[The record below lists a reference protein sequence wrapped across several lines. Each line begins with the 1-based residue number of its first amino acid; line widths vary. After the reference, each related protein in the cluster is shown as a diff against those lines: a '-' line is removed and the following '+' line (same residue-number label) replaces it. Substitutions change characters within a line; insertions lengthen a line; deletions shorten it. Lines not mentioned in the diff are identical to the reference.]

1 MNDQIVCPHCRKPI
15 PLSQAVSHQLKEQ
28 MDREREEEKK
38 KWAAAFQKRI
48 AEEKQKFEEEYAKA
62 RESIEESLKQKL
74 QKQMELEFKDTV
86 NEKEELA
93 KQKKVLQDQ
102 LIESSRQMRK
112 IRDESEQVK
121 VEMEKKLAEEQEK
134 MRLDMQKRAEEEYHL
149 KMLEKD
155 KKLSDVL
162 KINEELKRKLEQGS
176 QQTQG
181 EVLELELETLLK
193 REFPYDEIKPVGK
206 GIRGADLLQVVKDR
220 YGKTCGTIIWETKRT
235 KAWSNEWL
243 SKLKDDQRLV
253 KAELAV
259 LVTQVL
265 PPELKYFGSID
276 HIWICEYGC
285 YMGVATALRSK
296 LIEVAA
302 VKMSSVGKNEK
313 MEVLYNYLSGTE
325 FKQRVEAIVEA
336 FKSMQDDLKKERAW
350 FMAKWAREEKNITK
364 VIDNTYGMHGDLQSI
379 IGKSLVE
386 IEGMDLLPAPEEKSN
401 KSNGSSNE
409 PSEPLF

>member
-1 MNDQIVCPHCRKPI
+1 MNDQIVCPHCRKSI
-15 PLSQAVSHQLKEQ
+15 PLTQAVSHQLKEQ
-28 MDREREEEKK
+28 MEREREEEKK

-48 AEEKQKFEEEYAKA
+48 EEEKKKFEEEYAKA
-62 RESIEESLKQKL
+62 RESIEQTLKNKL
-74 QKQMELEFKDTV
+74 QKEMELEFKDAK
-86 NEKEELA
+86 NEKEELT
-93 KQKKVLQDQ
+93 KQNKKLQEQ
-102 LIESSRQMRK
+102 LLETNRLIRQ
-112 IRDESEQVK
+112 IRDESQQK
-121 VEMEKKLAEEQEK
+121 GIEMEKKLAAEQEK
-134 MRLDMQKRAEEEYHL
+134 MRVDMQKRAQEEYHL

-193 REFPYDEIKPVGK
+193 REFPYDEIKPVAK

-220 YGKTCGTIIWETKRT
+220 HGKPCGTIIWETKRT

-243 SKLKDDQRLV
+243 VKLKDDQRLV
-253 KAELAV
+253 RAELAV

-265 PPELKYFGSID
+265 PPEITYFGSID

-285 YMGVATALRSK
+285 FMGVATALRSK

-302 VKMSSVGKNEK
+302 VKMSMVGKNEK
-313 MEVLYNYLSGTE
+313 MDVLYNYLSGTE
-325 FKQRVEAIVEA
+325 FKHRVEAIIEA
-336 FKSMQDDLKKERAW
+336 FRSMQEDLKKERAW
-350 FMAKWAREEKNITK
+350 FMAKWAKQEKNIGK

-386 IEGMDLLPAPEEKSN
+386 IEGMDMLPPAEDEDNPK
-401 KSNGSSNE
+401 
-409 PSEPLF
+409 L

>member
-1 MNDQIVCPHCRKPI
+1 MNDQIVCPHCRKSI

-38 KWAAAFQKRI
+38 KWAAAFQKRV

-62 RESIEESLKQKL
+62 RESIEQSLKQKL
-74 QKQMELEFKDTV
+74 QKQMELEFKDTL

-93 KQKKVLQDQ
+93 KQKKELQDQ

-112 IRDESEQVK
+112 VRDESEQIRI
-121 VEMEKKLAEEQEK
+121 EMEKKLAEEQEK
-134 MRLDMQKRAEEEYHL
+134 MRVDMQKRAEEEYHL

-181 EVLELELETLLK
+181 EVLELELESLLK
-193 REFPYDEIKPVGK
+193 REFPYDDIKPVAK
-206 GIRGADLLQVVKDR
+206 GIRGADLLQIVKDR
-220 YGKTCGTIIWETKRT
+220 QGKACGTIIWETKRT
-235 KAWSNEWL
+235 KSWSNEWL
-243 SKLKDDQRLV
+243 SKLKEDQRLV

-265 PPELKYFGSID
+265 PPELKYFGSVD
-276 HIWICEYGC
+276 NIWICEYGC

-296 LIEVAA
+296 LIEIAA

-336 FKSMQDDLKKERAW
+336 FRAMQEDLKKERAW

-386 IEGMDLLPAPEEKSN
+386 IEGMDLLPEKNEETPEQ
-401 KSNGSSNE
+401 
-409 PSEPLF
+409 LF